1 MSVRI
6 VCHIISSVDG
16 RLVSQRWS
24 SPTRAINISEV
35 YESVA
40 SSFQAQGWM
49 IGRTTMAEYDCGVTE
64 SAPAPTDNQNN
75 KTCFK
80 GHQAD
85 RLIAVVFDPKGKLHY
100 SSDHMQ
106 TGEHIVSVLSE
117 NVSDEYLSELRQIGV
132 SYVFEGESK
141 QNRFQKAL
149 KSIEELFS
157 VKTLLLEGGGIINGA
172 FLEAGLIDEL
182 SVLIYPG
189 LDGAHSSPSII
200 GYQGDN
206 PLPAQKSHLELID
219 AKAMAFGM
227 VHLHYRLTN
236 DHQKQ

>member
-1 MSVRI
+1 M
-6 VCHIISSVDG
+6 ISSVDG

-64 SAPAPTDNQNN
+64 SAPAPTDNRNN
-75 KTCFK
+75 KKCFK
-80 GHQAD
+80 GNQAD

-100 SSDHMQ
+100 SSDHLQ

-117 NVSDEYLSELRQIGV
+117 NVSDEYLSELRRIGV
-132 SYVFEGESK
+132 SYVFEGESQ

-149 KSIEELFS
+149 MKSLPKSAHEYRRA
-157 VKTLLLEGGGIINGA
+157 LL
-172 FLEAGLIDEL
+172 
-182 SVLIYPG
+182 
-189 LDGAHSSPSII
+189 
-200 GYQGDN
+200 
-206 PLPAQKSHLELID
+206 
-219 AKAMAFGM
+219 
-227 VHLHYRLTN
+227 R
-236 DHQKQ
+236 

>member
-1 MSVRI
+1 M
-6 VCHIISSVDG
+6 ISSVDG

-24 SPTRAINISEV
+24 SPTRSINISEV

-100 SSDHMQ
+100 SSDHLQ

-132 SYVFEGESK
+132 SYVFEGESQ

-149 KSIEELFS
+149 MSIEELFS
-157 VKTLLLEGGGIINGA
+157 VKTLLLEGGG
-172 FLEAGLIDEL
+172 
-182 SVLIYPG
+182 
-189 LDGAHSSPSII
+189 II

-219 AKAMAFGM
+219 AKTMAFGM
-227 VHLHYRLTN
+227 MHLHYRITN
-236 DHQKQ
+236 DHQNQ